1 MSDNEIIAAMQADIR
16 TGFPMLVEA
25 YTEPVYWHI
34 RRMVVSFA
42 DTQDVAQ
49 ETFLRV
55 YRSFASFRGDCRLS
69 TWIYRIATN
78 EALRF
83 IERRAARPTVFDA
96 EEGFDAVA
104 DEYVDLSDNLSVEFQ
119 RAIHTLPPRQQ
130 AVFNLRYFD
139 ELDYSEIAGIV
150 GSTAAAA
157 KANYHIAKERI
168 KDILLKTSI
177 R

>member
-1 MSDNEIIAAMQADIR
+1 MTDNEIIAAMQADIR
-16 TGFPMLVEA
+16 TGFPMLVKA

-49 ETFLRV
+49 ETFLRI
-55 YRSFASFRGDCRLS
+55 YRSFASFRCDCRMS

-83 IERRAARPTVFDA
+83 IERRSAHPSATAGED
-96 EEGFDAVA
+96 FDAVA
-104 DEYVDLSDNLSVEFQ
+104 DEYVDLSDNLSVELQ
-119 RAIHTLPPRQQ
+119 RAIHSLPPKQQ

-139 ELDYSEIAGIV
+139 ERDYDEIAEIV
-150 GSTAAAA
+150 GSTAASA
-157 KANYHIAKERI
+157 KSNYHIAKEKI
-168 KDILLKTSI
+168 KEILLKTSI

>member
-1 MSDNEIIAAMQADIR
+1 MQTDIH
-16 TGFPMLVEA
+16 TGFQLLVRA

-34 RRMVVSFA
+34 RRMVVSFD

-49 ETFLRV
+49 ETFLRI
-55 YRSFASFRGDCRLS
+55 YRSFGSFRGDCKLS
-69 TWIYRIATN
+69 SWIYRVATN

-83 IERRAARPTVFDA
+83 IERRNARPSVIA
-96 EEGFDAVA
+96 EEGFDAAA
-104 DEYVDLSDNLSVEFQ
+104 DEYVDLSDNLSVELQ

-139 ELDYSEIAGIV
+139 ELDYTEIAEIV
-150 GSTAAAA
+150 GSTAASA
-157 KANYHIAKERI
+157 KSNYHIAKE
-168 KDILLKTSI
+168 KVKEYILNMSI

>member
-1 MSDNEIIAAMQADIR
+1 MTDNEIIAAMQTDIH
-16 TGFPMLVEA
+16 TGFQLLVRA

-34 RRMVVSFA
+34 RRMVVSFD

-49 ETFLRV
+49 ETFLRI
-55 YRSFASFRGDCRLS
+55 YRSFGSFRGDCKLS
-69 TWIYRIATN
+69 SWIYRVATN

-83 IERRAARPTVFDA
+83 IERRNARPSVIA
-96 EEGFDAVA
+96 EEGFDAAA
-104 DEYVDLSDNLSVEFQ
+104 DEYVDLSDNLSVELQ

-139 ELDYSEIAGIV
+139 ELDYTEIAEIV
-150 GSTAAAA
+150 GSTAASA
-157 KANYHIAKERI
+157 KSNYHIAKE
-168 KDILLKTSI
+168 KVKEYILNMSI